1 MRKLLIILLC
11 LPILFI
17 LLLIGLQLVTQDVA
31 KPTNW
36 QEFNQQMLQEGK
48 VEEVVIVNKQ
58 KVYVHIKKKFLSDEE
73 FKEVSKKAFGNA
85 PNYGPHYYFE
95 IGSVETFHNVLKEA
109 QSSFDYDDKII
120 TLYETRKKIFSN
132 IPDFISWFLLYFL
145 CFIMLFSWVEI
156 YRKSNNPGWSAIIP
170 IYNVLIYL
178 KIIGKPWYWIFLFC
192 IPLINVVFHIWGCN
206 LLSKK
211 FGKKEDFTFG
221 LVFLP
226 FIFLPILGFGNS
238 VYIDE
243 SRKTKNSL

>member
-1 MRKLLIILLC
+1 MKKLLIIVLC
-11 LPILFI
+11 LPILF
-17 LLLIGLQLVTQDVA
+17 LLLEIGLESVTADVA
-31 KPTNW
+31 KLTNW
-36 QEFNQQMLQEGK
+36 QEFNQRMLQEGK
-48 VEEVVIVNKQ
+48 VEKIVIVNKG
-58 KVYVHIKKKFLSDEE
+58 KAYIYIKKEFLPEE
-73 FKEVSKKAFGNA
+73 QFKDVSKKTFGNT

-95 IGSVETFHNVLKEA
+95 IGSVETFSKDLKDA
-109 QSSFDYDDKII
+109 QSSFHYYDKISPF
-120 TLYETRKKIFSN
+120 YETRKGIFGN
-132 IPDFISWFLLYFL
+132 ILGWILPFFFYCLY
-145 CFIMLFSWVEI
+145 FIMLFSCVEI

-243 SRKTKNSL
+243 IRKTKN